1 MMHACMTMMTMKE
14 PEKPQVVKN
23 DDNEH
28 LQDAHKEKERK
39 MLIDMMEDEQEK
51 IVERFMKSSET
62 FRKPGGD
69 VYRKKFW
76 TRRKYK

>member
-1 MMHACMTMMTMKE
+1 MEFVKVNQLDAMM
-14 PEKPQVVKN
+14 
-23 DDNEH
+23 
-28 LQDAHKEKERK
+28 L
-39 MLIDMMEDEQEK
+39 DEFYQEK